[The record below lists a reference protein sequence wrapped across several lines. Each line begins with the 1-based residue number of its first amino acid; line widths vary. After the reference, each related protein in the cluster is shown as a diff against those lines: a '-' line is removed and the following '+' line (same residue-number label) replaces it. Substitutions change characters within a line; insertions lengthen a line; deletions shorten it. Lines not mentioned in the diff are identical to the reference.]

1 MTNLNDT
8 NATDEHDGKPL
19 RDTHE
24 LDMQAWRERL
34 AQRPKTDL
42 GVEAAVLLQEAR
54 SLRDKEIG

>member
-1 MTNLNDT
+1 MTYQKDNSPSDKL
-8 NATDEHDGKPL
+8 DERPL
-19 RDTHE
+19 RDTRE

-34 AQRPKTDL
+34 VQRPQTDL